1 MSYLDQRTSPA
12 RIWAIVVVAILHVL
26 IGFAFITGFYQKF
39 TKEGVQDL
47 DVFDVTEEPPPPEEE
62 PPPPDEP
69 VPEVQSPEV
78 VAPPPIIPPRPQQQQ
93 QVQTVERQDFAPQTQ
108 RADTVG
114 VQQPTPP
121 PTTKSCPGFPGQ
133 SFPFASACPA
143 PPVEMK
149 SCPGGARVPVSAQ
162 CPAVGPTAG
171 AKIQNPG
178 AITNDD
184 YPAAALRAEAQ
195 GTTRITLQVGA
206 NGRATGCSVTGS
218 SGNSSL
224 DSTAC
229 SLAQRRFRFS
239 PATQNG
245 QPVAGSASTSI
256 RWVLPE
262 D

>member
-1 MSYLDQRTSPA
+1 MSYVDQKMSNG
-12 RIWAIVVVAILHVL
+12 RIAAIVIVALLHAI
-26 IGFAFITGFYQKF
+26 IGYAFITGLAYQVIKK
-39 TKEGVQDL
+39 TAEDL
-47 DVFDVTEEPPPPEEE
+47 KTFDVVEEPPPPEEE

-206 NGRATGCSVTGS
+206 NGRATGCSVSRCATGTRATTEPRPAHHPPPS
-218 SGNSSL
+218 RS
-224 DSTAC
+224 C
-229 SLAQRRFRFS
+229 SRGA
-239 PATQNG
+239 PATRT
-245 QPVAGSASTSI
+245 PRVTPA
-256 RWVLPE
+256 
-262 D
+262 

>member
-69 VPEVQSPEV
+69 VPDVQSPEV

-93 QVQTVERQDFAPQTQ
+93 QVKTVEQQDFAPPTQ

-114 VQQPTPP
+114 VQQPTV

-133 SFPFASACPA
+133 SFPFASPCPA

-149 SCPGGARVPVSAQ
+149 SCPGGQRVPVSAQ
-162 CPAVGPTAG
+162 CPAAGPTGPARLRSG
-171 AKIQNPG
+171 SIS
-178 AITNDD
+178 NDD
-184 YPAAALRAEAQ
+184 YPASAQRAEAE
-195 GTTRITLQVGA
+195 GTTRITVSVGPD
-206 NGRATGCSVTGS
+206 GRATGCSVTGS
-218 SGNSSL
+218 SGNSAL

-239 PATQNG
+239 PATRDG
-245 QPVAGSASTSI
+245 QPIAGSYSTSV
-256 RWVLPE
+256 RWQLQ